1 MLKKPLLGLIVSM
14 AMLTGLP
21 ALSRATT
28 VERLTLEDLTR
39 RSQSIVQGVVRGS
52 RTYWA
57 PDRKLIFTS
66 TTIEVTEAIKGQ
78 SPRIVEVTTVGGRI
92 GDTVLHVGGMPA
104 FTQGENTIVFVE
116 RSSGYLTVL
125 GLGQGKF
132 TVSNGEVANSP
143 SELAFPDG
151 RPARTTRM
159 PVQTFK
165 SEIRSIVDRAR

>member
-1 MLKKPLLGLIVSM
+1 MLKKPLLGLIVFM
-14 AMLTGLP
+14 AMLTGLAP
-21 ALSRATT
+21 VSRATT
-28 VERLTLEDLTR
+28 VERLTLEDLTK
-39 RSQSIVQGVVRGS
+39 RSQSVLQGVVRGS
-52 RTYWA
+52 RTYWG
-57 PDRKLIFTS
+57 PDGKLILTN

-78 SPRIVEVTTVGGRI
+78 SSRTVEVTTVGGRI
-92 GDTVLHVGGMPA
+92 GDRVLHVSGMPA

-116 RSSGYLTVL
+116 RASGYLTVL

-143 SELAFPDG
+143 SELNFPDG

-165 SEIRSIVDRAR
+165 SEIRAMVDRAR